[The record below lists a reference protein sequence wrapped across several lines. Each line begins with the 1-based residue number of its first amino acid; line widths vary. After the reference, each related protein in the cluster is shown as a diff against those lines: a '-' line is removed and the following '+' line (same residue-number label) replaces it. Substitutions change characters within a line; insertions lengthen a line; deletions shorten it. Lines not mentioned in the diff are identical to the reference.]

1 MHEVIEISV
10 KDYGGTEFVFLA
22 RDKEEAELLEKDIE
36 QLGSLHVNNVLVLK
50 NGEVTGYVED
60 ALIQL
65 SFLVKETLVM
75 RECKDDQPK
84 FALLD

>member
-10 KDYGGTEFVFLA
+10 KDYNGTEFVFLA
-22 RDKEEAELLEKDIE
+22 RDKEEAELLEKDINDFC
-36 QLGSLHVNNVLVLK
+36 SLHINNVLILK
-50 NGEVTGYVED
+50 DGEVAGYVED
-60 ALIQL
+60 ALIML
-65 SFLVKETLVM
+65 AFLDKTTTIM